1 MSKNDLQE
9 TNVAKEKTLTIDDIR
24 ATIIG
29 DQNKLILL
37 NVFDNLVNEN
47 KNLRIELEKS
57 KEIKS
62 FEEQNL
68 TIRKGII

>member
-9 TNVAKEKTLTIDDIR
+9 TNVAKENKEKTLTIDDIR
-24 ATIIG
+24 AAIIG
-29 DQNKLILL
+29 DQNKIILL

-62 FEEQNL
+62 FEE
-68 TIRKGII
+68 

>member
-9 TNVAKEKTLTIDDIR
+9 TNVAKEKTLTIDAIR

-37 NVFDNLVNEN
+37 NVFDNLVN
-47 KNLRIELEKS
+47 
-57 KEIKS
+57 
-62 FEEQNL
+62 
-68 TIRKGII
+68 

>member
-1 MSKNDLQE
+1 MTKNDLQE

-62 FEEQNL
+62 FEE
-68 TIRKGII
+68 

>member
-29 DQNKLILL
+29 NQNKLILL

-62 FEEQNL
+62 FEE
-68 TIRKGII
+68 

>member
-37 NVFDNLVNEN
+37 STIKQIPDLIL
-47 KNLRIELEKS
+47 KNIATNQSLYI
-57 KEIKS
+57 
-62 FEEQNL
+62 
-68 TIRKGII
+68 

>member
-1 MSKNDLQE
+1 MSTNDLQE

-62 FEEQNL
+62 FEE
-68 TIRKGII
+68 

>member
-47 KNLRIELEKS
+47 KNLRKELEKF
-57 KEIKS
+57 KEVKS
-62 FEEQNL
+62 FEE
-68 TIRKGII
+68 

>member
-29 DQNKLILL
+29 EQNKLILL
-37 NVFDNLVNEN
+37 TVFDNLVNEN

-62 FEEQNL
+62 FEE
-68 TIRKGII
+68 